1 MLVIHLATVV
11 LKAVADDEIIHFQ
24 QKIVGRNLVEGL
36 LLKLYSRGFILD
48 DHLGF
53 CHLII

>member
-1 MLVIHLATVV
+1 MLIIHLATVV

-36 LLKLYSRGFILD
+36 LLKLYSRGLVLD
-48 DHLGF
+48 DHLGR